1 MPLSTVVVQ
10 TLHKL
15 GEYFPR
21 AYRQYSTKFTSS
33 EMLLP
38 ILLAVWD
45 PYPPTIYI
53 YMCVCVCVCVCV
65 YVYV

>member
-21 AYRQYSTKFTSS
+21 AFRQYSTKFTSS
-33 EMLLP
+33 EMPLP
-38 ILLAVWD
+38 ILLAVLD

-53 YMCVCVCVCVCV
+53 YIYIYM

>member
-1 MPLSTVVVQ
+1 MPLSTILVQ

-21 AYRQYSTKFTSS
+21 AYRQYSTKFTFS
-33 EMLLP
+33 EMPLP
-38 ILLAVWD
+38 ILLAVLD

-53 YMCVCVCVCVCV
+53 YIYICLYM
-65 YVYV
+65 YNIMLKIK